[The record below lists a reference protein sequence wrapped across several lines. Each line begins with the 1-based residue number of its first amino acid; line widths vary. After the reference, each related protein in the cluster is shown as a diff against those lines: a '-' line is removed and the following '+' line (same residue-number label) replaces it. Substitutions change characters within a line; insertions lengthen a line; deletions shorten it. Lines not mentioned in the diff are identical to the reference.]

1 MFLKTLLD
9 TLFVGG
15 IEANVSNSNNTILDD
30 DSPKKSVYNDTG
42 NWIFLQIWTQQ
53 AINDDFYLSALAS
66 MLFYLHS
73 GCNLEQL
80 RDFVNEF
87 QIEVPPLAKDSKL
100 HLHIASEMAL
110 STRNVGI

>member
-42 NWIFLQIWTQQ
+42 N
-53 AINDDFYLSALAS
+53 
-66 MLFYLHS
+66 
-73 GCNLEQL
+73 
-80 RDFVNEF
+80 
-87 QIEVPPLAKDSKL
+87 
-100 HLHIASEMAL
+100 
-110 STRNVGI
+110 

>member
-1 MFLKTLLD
+1 
-9 TLFVGG
+9 
-15 IEANVSNSNNTILDD
+15 
-30 DSPKKSVYNDTG
+30 
-42 NWIFLQIWTQQ
+42 
-53 AINDDFYLSALAS
+53 